1 MDWSLL
7 LFPDSPIPTPEILL
21 RLILTFVLSG
31 AIGAE
36 REFNHQPAGLRTHIL
51 IGVGASI
58 LMIVSLTVPFSNGA
72 GGAYA
77 GGDPGRI
84 AAQVVSGIGFLGGG
98 AILRLGGDI
107 RGLTTAAS
115 IWIVAALGL
124 SIGAG
129 LYFVATVGT
138 VFVLATLILLG
149 RFEKRYVPKKI
160 LKQLGVYARTE
171 KLKSRDVKEVLD
183 DFGIRIRTV
192 ALQRSREK
200 KTTQLRYTIHVPPEV
215 DYDQFYK
222 RLYELKDVYKIVLD
236 DI

>member
-1 MDWSLL
+1 MEFQSILFPELPIGTVELL
-7 LFPDSPIPTPEILL
+7 LRMAVS
-21 RLILTFVLSG
+21 FVLSG

-58 LMIVSLTVPFSNGA
+58 LMILSLSVPFDEGE
-72 GGAYA
+72 GTYA

-129 LYFVATVGT
+129 LYLFAGVGP
-138 VFVLATLILLG
+138 VFTLGTLIVLG
-149 RFEKRYVPKKI
+149 RIEKLYVPKRI
-160 LKQLGVYARTE
+160 LKQLAVHARTE
-171 KLKSRDVKEVLD
+171 SLESSDVKAVLD
-183 DFGIRIRTV
+183 DFGITVRTV
-192 ALQRSREK
+192 AIQRSREK
-200 KTTQLRYTIHVPPEV
+200 RTTQLRYTIHVPPDV
-215 DYDQFYK
+215 DYDEFYRSIYK
-222 RLYELKDVYKIVLD
+222 LDDVYKIVVD
-236 DI
+236 DL

>member
-1 MDWSLL
+1 MELQSIL
-7 LFPDSPIPTPEILL
+7 SPEIPVATFELIL
-21 RLILTFVLSG
+21 RLAVSFVLSG

-36 REFNHQPAGLRTHIL
+36 REFNNQPAGLRTHIL

-58 LMIVSLTVPFSNGA
+58 LMILSLSVPFEEGD
-72 GGAYA
+72 GTYG

-129 LYFVATVGT
+129 LYLVAGIGT
-138 VFVLATLILLG
+138 VFTLGTLFVLG
-149 RFEKRYVPKKI
+149 RVEKRYVPKRI
-160 LKQLGVYARTE
+160 LKQLSVHARTE
-171 KLKSRDVKEVLD
+171 SLESSDVQSILD
-183 DFGIRIRTV
+183 DFGISVRTV
-192 ALQRSREK
+192 AIQRSREK
-200 KTTQLRYTIHVPPEV
+200 RSTQLRYTIYVPPDV
-215 DYDQFYK
+215 DYDEFYRRIYK
-222 RLYELKDVYKIVLD
+222 LEDIYKIVVD
-236 DI
+236 DL

>member
-1 MDWSLL
+1 MDLQSI
-7 LFPDSPIPTPEILL
+7 LFPELPIPTAELLL
-21 RLILTFVLSG
+21 RLVVTFILSG

-36 REFNHQPAGLRTHIL
+36 REFNNQPAGLRTHIL

-58 LMIVSLTVPFSNGA
+58 LMILSLSVPFGE
-72 GGAYA
+72 GEGAYA

-129 LYFVATVGT
+129 LYLVAGVGT
-138 VFVLATLILLG
+138 VFVLSTLVVLG
-149 RFEKRYVPKKI
+149 RLEKRYVPKRI
-160 LKQLGVYARTE
+160 LKQLAVHARTE
-171 KLKSRDVKEVLD
+171 NLQSSDVKAVLD
-183 DFGIRIRTV
+183 DFGIKIRTV
-192 ALQRSREK
+192 AIQRSREK
-200 KTTQLRYTIHVPPEV
+200 RSTQLRYTIHVPPEV
-215 DYDQFYK
+215 DYDEFYRRIYK
-222 RLYELKDVYKIVLD
+222 LDDVYKIVVD
-236 DI
+236 DL

>member
-1 MDWSLL
+1 MDWTTVI
-7 LFPDSPIPTPEILL
+7 FPELPIPASEVVL
-21 RLILTFVLSG
+21 RLFATFILSG

-58 LMIVSLTVPFSNGA
+58 LMILSLTVPFDSADGT
-72 GGAYA
+72 YS

-124 SIGAG
+124 AIGAG
-129 LYFVATVGT
+129 LYFVAGTGT
-138 VFVLATLILLG
+138 VVVLGTLVILG
-149 RFEKRYVPKKI
+149 RFEKRYVPKKV

-171 KLKSRDVKEVLD
+171 YLQSSDIEHVLD
-183 DFGIRIRTV
+183 DFSMRIRTV
-192 ALQRSREK
+192 AVQRSREK
-200 KTTQLRYTIHVPPEV
+200 RSTQLRYTVHVPPGV
-215 DYDQFYK
+215 NYDEFYR
-222 RLYELKDVYKIVLD
+222 RLYKLDEVYKIVID
-236 DI
+236 DL